1 MTALRIDV
9 QGILAEIR
17 ANNARLQSCPQHRF
31 PPDAVFG
38 QKWTCTVCA
47 GRMDAGHALAYA
59 DGVRAAGG
67 NPCAVWAYYE
77 PVR

>member
-1 MTALRIDV
+1 MLTRPDLTS
-9 QGILAEIR
+9 ILAEIR
-17 ANNARLQSCPQHRF
+17 ANNARLMSCPMHRF
-31 PPDAVFG
+31 PADKVAWG
-38 QKWTCTVCA
+38 TKWTCTVCA

-67 NPCAVWAYYE
+67 DPKAVWPHYE